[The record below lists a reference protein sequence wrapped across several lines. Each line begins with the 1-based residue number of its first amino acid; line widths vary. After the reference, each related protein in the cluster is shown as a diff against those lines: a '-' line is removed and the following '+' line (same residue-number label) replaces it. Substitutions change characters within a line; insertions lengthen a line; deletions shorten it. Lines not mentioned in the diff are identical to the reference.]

1 MKKIF
6 IFAIIL
12 FCGIA
17 FNANA
22 QEDTVTTDSGLKYII
37 LEKGSGEQAM
47 KDKTVQVHYTGYL
60 VDGKVFDS
68 SVERN
73 EPIEF
78 ILGQQ
83 QVIKGWDE
91 GIALMSVGDKYRL
104 IIPPD
109 LAYGEQGAGNLIPPN
124 AVLIF
129 DTELISVS
137 ETKESFMG
145 ILTEFLMTNDI
156 EGAINKYNELKTNSP
171 DKYNFK
177 ENQLNTLGYQLMNVG
192 KNKEAIEM
200 LKLNVQSYPES
211 ANVYDSLGE
220 AYMVNGDSKEAIENY
235 KKSLELNPANKNAE
249 EMLKKL
255 GN

>member
-1 MKKIF
+1 MKI
-6 IFAIIL
+6 IIICAAIL
-12 FCGIA
+12 FCFTGLT
-17 FNANA
+17 ANA
-22 QEDTVTTDSGLKYII
+22 QDTVTTDSGLKYIV
-37 LEKGSGEQAM
+37 LEKGTGEQAT

-60 VDGKVFDS
+60 IDGKVFDS

-78 ILGQQ
+78 VLGQQ

-104 IIPPD
+104 IIPAE
-109 LAYGEQGAGNLIPPN
+109 LAYGDKGAGNVIPPN

-137 ETKESFMG
+137 ETKESIMG
-145 ILTEFLMTNDI
+145 ILMEFIMANDI
-156 EGAINKYNELKTNSP
+156 DGAVKKYYELKTDSP

-177 ENQLNTLGYQLMNVG
+177 ENQLNALGYQLLNIG
-192 KNKEAIEM
+192 KNKEAIAI
-200 LKLNVQSYPES
+200 LKLNAESYPES
-211 ANVYDSLGE
+211 SNVYDSLGE
-220 AYMVNGDSKEAIENY
+220 AYMFNGDTKEAIDNY

>member
-6 IFAIIL
+6 ICAVIL
-12 FCGIA
+12 FCFTGLT
-17 FNANA
+17 ANA
-22 QEDTVTTDSGLKYII
+22 QDTVTTDSGLKYIV
-37 LEKGSGEQAM
+37 LEKGTGEQAT

-60 VDGKVFDS
+60 IDGKVFDS

-78 ILGQQ
+78 VLGQQ

-104 IIPPD
+104 IIPAE
-109 LAYGEQGAGNLIPPN
+109 LAYGDKGAGNVIPPN

-137 ETKESFMG
+137 ETKESIMG
-145 ILTEFLMTNDI
+145 ILMEFIMANDI
-156 EGAINKYNELKTNSP
+156 DGAVKKYYELKTDSP

-177 ENQLNTLGYQLMNVG
+177 ENQLNALGYQLLNIG
-192 KNKEAIEM
+192 KNKEAIAI
-200 LKLNVQSYPES
+200 LKLNAESFPES
-211 ANVYDSLGE
+211 SNVYDSLGE
-220 AYMVNGDSKEAIENY
+220 AYMFNGDTKEAIDNY